1 MPSSGGDAA
10 PAGSFLYRFWYDES
24 LMTPR
29 NFRELLESRWKLGNF
44 LCVGLDSE
52 LEKIPESA
60 RGATVRETIV
70 NFNKAIVDATK
81 DVVCAFKPNPAFY
94 EAHGEEGWRALKE
107 TISYINEAAPEVPV
121 ILDAKR
127 GDIGNTNSAY
137 ARSAFDDLKADAITV
152 QPYLGGEPLA
162 PFFERKD
169 KGIIVLCHTSNSGA
183 GEIQKLVVHG
193 EPLYK
198 VVARLATN
206 KWNANG
212 NCCLMVGATYPE
224 ELSEIREII
233 GDMPILTAG
242 IGAQNG
248 DLAKTM
254 RAGLDKNKK
263 GLIVNSS
270 RSVIFASSGTDFAQV
285 ARNKAEKLH
294 GEMTKAL

>member
-1 MPSSGGDAA
+1 
-10 PAGSFLYRFWYDES
+10 
-24 LMTPR
+24 MTSR
-29 NFRELLESRWKLGNF
+29 NFRELLESRWKFGHF

-52 LEKIPESA
+52 PEKIPESA
-60 RGATVRETIV
+60 RKATVRDTIV

-81 DVVCAFKPNPAFY
+81 DFVCAFKPNPAFY
-94 EAHGEEGWRALKE
+94 EAHGEGGWGALKE
-107 TISYINEAAPEVPV
+107 TISYILETAPEVPV

-127 GDIGNTNSAY
+127 GDIGNTNAAY
-137 ARSAFDDLKADAITV
+137 AKSAFDDLQADAITV
-152 QPYLGGEPLA
+152 QPYLGSEPLA
-162 PFFERKD
+162 PFFERQE
-169 KGIIVLCHTSNSGA
+169 KGIIVLCHTSNPGA
-183 GEIQKLVVHG
+183 GEIQKLVVEG

-198 VVARLATN
+198 VVARLAKE

-212 NCCLMVGATYPE
+212 NCSVMVGATYPE

-263 GLIVNSS
+263 GLIVNAS
-270 RSVIFASSGTDFAQV
+270 RSVIFASSGTDFAAV
-285 ARNKAEKLH
+285 ARSKAQTLH
-294 GEMTKAL
+294 SEMQKAL

>member
-1 MPSSGGDAA
+1 MSS
-10 PAGSFLYRFWYDES
+10 S
-24 LMTPR
+24 R
-29 NFRELLESRWKLGNF
+29 NFRELLESRWELGNF

-52 LEKIPESA
+52 PEKIPESA
-60 RGATVRETIV
+60 RGVTVRETIV

-81 DVVCAFKPNPAFY
+81 DLVCAFKPNPAFY
-94 EAHGEEGWRALKE
+94 EVHGEEGWGALKD
-107 TISYINEAAPEVPV
+107 TISYIHEVAPEVPV

-152 QPYLGGEPLA
+152 QPYLGSEPLA
-162 PFFERKD
+162 PFFERKE
-169 KGIIVLCHTSNSGA
+169 KGIIVLCHTSNPGA
-183 GEIQKLVVHG
+183 GEIQNLSVDG

-198 VVARLATN
+198 VIAKLAAE

-224 ELSEIREII
+224 ELSEIREIT

-254 RAGLDKNKK
+254 HAGLDKNKK
-263 GLIVNSS
+263 GLIVNAS
-270 RSVIFASSGTDFAQV
+270 RSVIFASSGTDFAE
-285 ARNKAEKLH
+285 AAGKKAAEID
-294 GEMTKAL
+294 GAIRAAL